1 MGLRKLLSSNTTE
14 KDEKKANR
22 RSSSTI
28 SLTKS
33 ISNWAHKE
41 KTKHHSLN
49 TTSKR
54 YSQPSPTISDA
65 SLQFSK
71 KTTNPFEPNQLVT
84 PSGSLGDVNDVVTTL
99 QNSWSEDNYH
109 ATSKIQEEEEEEFVT
124 SPITYDYNSNKY
136 QVINNPPDAINTED
150 DTNEKLY
157 AELQEVSLKLNS
169 MDPNNAVEIKKRI
182 YDINNLL
189 VNTMHS
195 SEKLEGRIKQVVDTS
210 KLIIMSASE
219 QNQGLK
225 QSLESHI
232 TNSENTHTLALMDL
246 NSQQEVIETKNK
258 ALEQDKEQLV
268 RENQILHEAYK
279 TIETELNQL
288 KSNYQDLKDARTELY
303 NLVQV
308 VNDKELTKQIKTM
321 MMTIQ
326 DMMMATQNKE
336 RDIVANQTQEQNN
349 ALIIEALQA
358 DKIKLEY
365 GTAEIRD
372 LMDKEHDRLV
382 AQIEALTSE
391 RDKKTLE
398 LEFKLTEIK
407 ARHKQSI
414 ETHEKT
420 RLENEALKQ
429 QLVDME
435 IASKAS
441 AKLVMREN
449 KLLEE
454 RIQET
459 LNEPEE
465 IMQLHTKAQLGLI
478 EYLEGQEDVIQ
489 AMAKFKKQLETNMS
503 EFNSTNTILSVAS
516 S

>member
-109 ATSKIQEEEEEEFVT
+109 ATI
-124 SPITYDYNSNKY
+124 
-136 QVINNPPDAINTED
+136 INNPPDAINTED